1 MIGILNPTWARGEDF
16 KYFEIFLFLATTLV
30 LGSMTVT
37 EEYISPEGNIFP
49 SQLDNVSN
57 QLSAEKNS
65 ISFLKK
71 IKMFNKNMLMFNTQG
86 KDEILV

>member
-57 QLSAEKNS
+57 QLSA
-65 ISFLKK
+65 KK
-71 IKMFNKNMLMFNTQG
+71 IQYHF
-86 KDEILV
+86 